1 MTHGKSLRLLVL
13 AGSAVALVA
22 CEKPKGAET
31 QATATP
37 STAVVPLTVT
47 SPYSVNEMMV
57 MIVDRPGELLWNVER
72 AGKAPKSG
80 EDWYQLENHA
90 VELAS
95 AATLI
100 QLGGTGPAD
109 GGWAA
114 DPRWQSRSREL
125 VQAAQSARHAAQAK
139 DYKALVQA
147 NGDIVSAC
155 EGCHKVFK
163 PDIPTGGLFMR
174 KGAQT

>member
-1 MTHGKSLRLLVL
+1 MTRGYSVRLLVL
-13 AGSAVALVA
+13 AGSALALVA
-22 CEKPKGAET
+22 CEKPKTTE
-31 QATATP
+31 ATATP
-37 STAVVPLTVT
+37 STAVVPTAVA

-57 MIVDRPGELLWNVER
+57 MIVDRPGELLWNVEK

-109 GGWAA
+109 AGWAA
-114 DPRWQSRSREL
+114 DPRWQSRSRDL
-125 VQAAQSARHAAQAK
+125 VQAAQSARQAAHAK
-139 DYKALVQA
+139 DFKALVQA

-163 PDIPTGGLFMR
+163 PDIPTGGLFMH
-174 KGAQT
+174 KGPQT